1 MNVVGSLRL
10 RVFAFLLALAVVA
23 ALGVGGATYAGVR
36 AETDTL
42 FDYHLQQMALSLRDQ
57 GDIPEQE
64 RVALRDPDLHYV
76 VQVWSL
82 DGTEIYSSEP
92 APLLPPRAV
101 VGFSTTQAG
110 GQAWRVFS
118 AVTPRSVV
126 QVGQPV
132 SVRRSLAAAAAWRS
146 VLPIAIAAPLV
157 ALAMWW
163 LVGASLAPL
172 SRVVQAVRERQ
183 PDALMPLSAQGLPS
197 ELRPLVESFNHLL
210 SRLEEAFGAQRAF
223 VADAAHELRSP
234 LTALKLQIG
243 LLRDASDEGERHD
256 AQQRLRAGVERAV
269 HLVEQLLAL
278 ARAEPGAGSAMLP
291 VDLAAIAREAVADA
305 ASLAGARR
313 AEVALDAP
321 AALPVVGDPQALRSL
336 LRNLLDNA
344 LLYAGPAPRVRL
356 SLKAQEG
363 EAVACVDDTG
373 PGIPPAERERMFD
386 RFHRRDPG
394 QGSGSGLGLAIA
406 RAIARQHGGTVT
418 LLDSPEGG
426 LRAQVRLPLGAAQA
440 S

>member
-1 MNVVGSLRL
+1 MNIVGSLRL
-10 RVFAFLLALAVVA
+10 RVFVFLLALACVA
-23 ALGVGGATYAGVR
+23 ALGVAGATYASVR

-57 GDIPEQE
+57 GDIPEEE
-64 RVALRDPDLHYV
+64 RVALRDPELHYV
-76 VQVWSL
+76 VQIWSL
-82 DGTEIYSSEP
+82 DGVEIYSSEP

-101 VGFSTTQAG
+101 VGLSTTQVG
-110 GQAWRVFS
+110 GEAWRVFS

-132 SVRRSLAAAAAWRS
+132 AVRRTLATSAAWRS
-146 VLPIAIAAPLV
+146 VLPIVVAAPLV

-163 LVGASLAPL
+163 LVGASLKPL

-183 PDALMPLSAQGLPS
+183 PDALQPLSAHGLPS
-197 ELRPLVESFNHLL
+197 ELQPLVDSFNLLL
-210 SRLEEAFGAQRAF
+210 SRLDEAFGVQRAF

-243 LLRDASDEGERHD
+243 LLRDANDEAERQD
-256 AQQRLRAGVERAV
+256 AERRLRAGVDRAA

-278 ARAEPGAGSAMLP
+278 ARAEPGAGAARQP

-305 ASLAGARR
+305 AALAGERGA
-313 AEVALDAP
+313 AVMLDAP
-321 AALPVVGDPQALRSL
+321 AALPLAGDPQALRSL

-344 LLYAGPAPRVRL
+344 LLYAGTSPQVRL
-356 SLKAQEG
+356 TLEVQDAQ
-363 EAVACVDDTG
+363 AVALVDDNG

-386 RFHRRDPG
+386 RFHRREPG
-394 QGSGSGLGLAIA
+394 QGSGSGLGLAIV

-418 LLDSPEGG
+418 LQDAPAGG
-426 LRAQVRLPLGAAQA
+426 LRAQVTLPLGDVR